1 MPFFLLRIQA
11 ISPDT
16 IQISSDKIPEHS
28 GYQNFPPDVIQNVI
42 GYRKVK
48 FWLPPAD
55 PGKMEGSRPCPFF
68 YFSLVLALKR
78 IQKFNKRIKI
88 LHCRK
93 FTGLK
98 EAQFYEKLL
107 QIGLEKRPKGPG
119 NRPRNTIYHFR
130 MLAYHRPCV

>member
-55 PGKMEGSRPCPFF
+55 PGTTEESMPCPFLC
-68 YFSLVLALKR
+68 FSLVSSSK
-78 IQKFNKRIKI
+78 K
-88 LHCRK
+88 
-93 FTGLK
+93 
-98 EAQFYEKLL
+98 
-107 QIGLEKRPKGPG
+107 
-119 NRPRNTIYHFR
+119 NTK
-130 MLAYHRPCV
+130 VQ

>member
-68 YFSLVLALKR
+68 VFFLWFLALKEYKSA
-78 IQKFNKRIKI
+78 IKGSKFFIAENS
-88 LHCRK
+88 
-93 FTGLK
+93 
-98 EAQFYEKLL
+98 
-107 QIGLEKRPKGPG
+107 PD
-119 NRPRNTIYHFR
+119 
-130 MLAYHRPCV
+130 

>member
-11 ISPDT
+11 ISSDT
-16 IQISSDKIPEHS
+16 IQISSDKISEHS

-55 PGKMEGSRPCPFF
+55 PGTLEESMPCPFF
-68 YFSLVLALKR
+68 FFLDFSSK
-78 IQKFNKRIKI
+78 KFTRSSKKVKI
-88 LHCRK
+88 LHCRT

-98 EAQFYEKLL
+98 QAQFYAKTFT
-107 QIGLEKRPKGPG
+107 
-119 NRPRNTIYHFR
+119 NRPRKE
-130 MLAYHRPCV
+130 A

>member
-16 IQISSDKIPEHS
+16 IQISSDKISEHS

-55 PGKMEGSRPCPFF
+55 PGMMEASRPCPFF
-68 YFSLVLALKR
+68 VFSLVFSSK
-78 IQKFNKRIKI
+78 K
-88 LHCRK
+88 
-93 FTGLK
+93 
-98 EAQFYEKLL
+98 
-107 QIGLEKRPKGPG
+107 
-119 NRPRNTIYHFR
+119 NTK
-130 MLAYHRPCV
+130 VQ

>member
-1 MPFFLLRIQA
+1 MRFSLLRVQT

-16 IQISSDKIPEHS
+16 IQISSDKISEHS

-68 YFSLVLALKR
+68 DFSLVFSSKR
-78 IQKFNKRIKI
+78 IQKFNKRIKNSSLPKIHRVKRSSI
-88 LHCRK
+88 LRK
-93 FTGLK
+93 NVYNS
-98 EAQFYEKLL
+98 A
-107 QIGLEKRPKGPG
+107 
-119 NRPRNTIYHFR
+119 
-130 MLAYHRPCV
+130 